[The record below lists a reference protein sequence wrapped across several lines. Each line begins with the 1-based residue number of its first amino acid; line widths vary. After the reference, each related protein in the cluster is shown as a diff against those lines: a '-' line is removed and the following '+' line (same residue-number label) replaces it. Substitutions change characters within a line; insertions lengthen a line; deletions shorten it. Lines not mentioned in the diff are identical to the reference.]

1 MILGP
6 TVGGNGSVDVQSG
19 LTVTGG
25 ELWAIGTSGM
35 AESPSENSTQAF
47 VFTNLN
53 GSSTG
58 EVSIADSSGNVI
70 ATQASSKQ
78 YSSVLYSGP
87 SISAES
93 TYEILLGGKSAG
105 TVSANQYATGMGSG
119 PGGGQPGA
127 DQQSSRPG
135 R

>member
-1 MILGP
+1 M
-6 TVGGNGSVDVQSG
+6 GGNGSVDTHSG

-25 ELWAIGTSGM
+25 ELWAIGASGM
-35 AESPSENSTQAF
+35 AESPSGNSPQAF

-70 ATQASSKQ
+70 TTRTSSKQ

-87 SISAES
+87 SISADG

-105 TVSANQYATGMGSG
+105 TVSANQYATGMGG
-119 PGGGQPGA
+119 EQPGA
-127 DQQSSRPG
+127 DQQSDRPG
-135 R
+135 

>member
-1 MILGP
+1 M
-6 TVGGNGSVDVQSG
+6 QSG
-19 LTVTGG
+19 LTITGG
-25 ELWAIGTSGM
+25 ELWAIGASGM
-35 AESPSENSTQAF
+35 AESPSESSTQAF

-70 ATQASSKQ
+70 ATKTSPKQ

-87 SISAES
+87 SISADG

-105 TVSANQYATGMGSG
+105 TVPANQYATGMGSG
-119 PGGGQPGA
+119 PGGGQAGT
-127 DQQSSRPG
+127 DQRRSRPG
-135 R
+135 S

>member
-1 MILGP
+1 MR
-6 TVGGNGSVDVQSG
+6 SG
-19 LTVTGG
+19 FTVTGG
-25 ELWAIGTSGM
+25 ELWAIGASGM
-35 AESPSENSTQAF
+35 AESPSGSSTLAF
-47 VFTNLN
+47 VLTNLN
-53 GSSTG
+53 GSSTS
-58 EVSIADSSGNVI
+58 EVSIADASGNVM
-70 ATQASSKQ
+70 ATQTSSKQ

-87 SISAES
+87 SISADG

-119 PGGGQPGA
+119 PGGGQPGV

>member
-1 MILGP
+1 MR
-6 TVGGNGSVDVQSG
+6 SG

-25 ELWAIGTSGM
+25 ELWAIGASGM
-35 AESPSENSTQAF
+35 AESPSVSSTQAF

-53 GSSTG
+53 GSSTS
-58 EVSIADSSGNVI
+58 EVSIADSSGNVM
-70 ATQASSKQ
+70 ATQTSSKQ

-87 SISAES
+87 SISADG

-105 TVSANQYATGMGSG
+105 TVSANQYATGTGSG
-119 PGGGQPGA
+119 PGDGQPGV